1 MKMRSIARLGARA
14 LLACALG
21 IAATAA
27 TARHHVLVVAHPDNP
42 VHAETLDALRAGLAH
57 AGGGHTIEVRAPAA
71 DAGTGLDADDLV
83 ITVGAEAAHAVA
95 EAGTRAT
102 TLHVLLPQRVLDALR
117 HAPGGGPH
125 TALVLDQPAA
135 RQLALLRLA
144 LPGYERIALISGA
157 DSAEPAAAVA
167 QAGADFGL
175 SAATR
180 VIGDEQALYPA
191 LRGVLDESTVLVSL
205 PDSLVYNARTVS
217 NVLLTAFR
225 LHAPVLGFSAAFVRA
240 GAVLG
245 LYSTPRQ
252 VGTEAAALALRLLAG
267 EPPPAPAAH
276 ELFEVGI
283 NPTVARALGLAL
295 PDADALTRDLHALE
309 RGRP

>member
-1 MKMRSIARLGARA
+1 MNMRSIARLGARA

-27 TARHHVLVVAHPDNP
+27 AARHHVLVVAQPDNP
-42 VHAETLDALRAGLAH
+42 VHAETLDALRAGLEHDGA
-57 AGGGHTIEVRAPAA
+57 GHTIEVRTPAA
-71 DAGTGLDADDLV
+71 DAGKGLDADDLV
-83 ITVGAEAAHAVA
+83 ITVGAEAAHLVA
-95 EAGTRAT
+95 TGGTPAI
-102 TLHVLLPQRVLDALR
+102 TLHVLLPRRALDALR
-117 HAPGGGPH
+117 HAPGSGPS

-144 LPGYERIALISGA
+144 LPGHEGIALISGP
-157 DSAEPAAAVA
+157 DSAGPAAAVA
-167 QAGADFGL
+167 AAGAAFGL
-175 SAATR
+175 NSTTR
-180 VIGDEQALYPA
+180 VIDDEQALYTA

-225 LHAPVLGFSAAFVRA
+225 LRAPVLGFSAAFVRA

-252 VGTEAAALALRLLAG
+252 IGTEAAALALRLLAG

-276 ELFEVGI
+276 ALFEVGI
-283 NPTVARALGLAL
+283 NPTVARALGLSL
-295 PDADALTRDLHALE
+295 PEADALTRDLHALE